1 MQSFPFGSLFPG
13 LAHHL
18 AATVPRKAPHLHAL
32 CSNKKHWN
40 LLLQERGQT
49 LTVTSLEPF
58 SRACIRPE
66 SGLRLSMC
74 CINVAIQTLFFP
86 QLRL

>member
-1 MQSFPFGSLFPG
+1 MQSFPFGLLFAG

-18 AATVPRKAPHLHAL
+18 AAAVPKEAPHVHVP
-32 CSNKKHWN
+32 SKMYWN
-40 LLLQERGQT
+40 LLQERGQT

-66 SGLRLSMC
+66 SGLILSMC
-74 CINVAIQTLFFP
+74 CINLAI
-86 QLRL
+86 